1 MFKWIVTQSCP
12 TLCGPMDNSLPGSTV
27 HGILQG
33 RILEWLPFPS
43 AGDLPNPGRDQ
54 TQGGIKPRSPALQ
67 AMLYLLSHQG
77 SP

>member
-54 TQGGIKPRSPALQ
+54 TQVSCIAGHALPSEPPGKPVIKTT
-67 AMLYLLSHQG
+67 
-77 SP
+77 